1 MEDNKL
7 GIYIHVPFCIR
18 KCPYCGF
25 YSKAVGGSF
34 DVHGEEYKVY
44 KDKLIKSIKE
54 YGEVSMGKTVDSIF
68 FGGGTPTV
76 LRAHDLIGILGEI
89 KDAYAVPED
98 CEISVEAN
106 PGTVD
111 KEKLKKMVD
120 WGFNRLSLGIQ
131 SFDDDVLKTLGRI
144 HTAKEA
150 EEAFLMAREAGF
162 RNINLDLMF
171 GIPGQSVSTWVRTLE
186 KALSLRP
193 EHISFYSLQLE
204 EGTPFFKKF
213 EAGELQELPDVVDRE
228 MYHFAIRML
237 KDAGYH
243 HYEISNA
250 ALPGFECRHNIK
262 YWTLHEYLGFGP
274 SAAAFSAGY
283 RRTMDEDQVE
293 TDFHH
298 NSDFDN
304 MSEFVFTGLRMTR
317 GINYGEFRARFGI
330 GFEEA
335 FAECME
341 ELEEYIRDGFV
352 RRDVDA
358 EGNRMGIRLTEKGI
372 DISNQILSLFV

>member
-1 MEDNKL
+1 MDKRL
-7 GIYIHVPFCIR
+7 GIYVHVPYCIR

-25 YSKAVGGSF
+25 YSKAVGESF
-34 DVHGEEYKVY
+34 DVHGEEFKEYKS
-44 KDKLIKSIKE
+44 KLIKSIRE

-89 KDAYAVPED
+89 KDAYTVPVD
-98 CEISVEAN
+98 CEITVEAN

-111 KEKLKKMVD
+111 IDELKKLAD
-120 WGFNRLSLGIQ
+120 WGFNRLSIGVQ
-131 SFDDDVLKTLGRI
+131 SFDKDVLKTLGRI
-144 HTAKEA
+144 HTAEEG

-171 GIPGQSVSTWVRTLE
+171 GIPGQSVSAWVSTLDR
-186 KALSLRP
+186 ALSLRP

-213 EAGELQELPDVVDRE
+213 EEGELQELPDAVDRE
-228 MYHFAIRML
+228 MYHLAIRML

-262 YWTLHEYLGFGP
+262 YWSLDEYLGFGP
-274 SAAAFSAGY
+274 SAASFSGGY
-283 RRTMDEDQVE
+283 RHTMDENQVV
-293 TDFHH
+293 TDIHK
-298 NSDFDN
+298 NSEFDN
-304 MSEFVFTGLRMTR
+304 MSEYAFTALRMTA
-317 GINYGEFRARFGI
+317 GINYGMFKSKFGKS
-330 GFEEA
+330 FKEV
-335 FAECME
+335 FADRWH
-341 ELEEYIRDGFV
+341 ELTPFIKNKDLVEL
-352 RRDVDA
+352 VDL
-358 EGNRMGIRLTEKGI
+358 EGTPMCLMLTEKGL
-372 DISNQILSLFV
+372 DISNKIMAVFV

>member
-262 YWTLHEYLGFGP
+262 YWTLNEYLGFGP
-274 SAAAFSAGY
+274 TAAAFSAGY

-358 EGNRMGIRLTEKGI
+358 EGNRMSIRLTEKGI

>member
-1 MEDNKL
+1 MKRL
-7 GIYIHVPFCIR
+7 GIYVHVPYCIR

-25 YSKAVGGSF
+25 YSKAVGDSF

-89 KDAYAVPED
+89 KDAYQVPHD
-98 CEISVEAN
+98 CEITVEAN

-111 KEKLKKMVD
+111 TEKLKKLAD

-131 SFDDDVLKTLGRI
+131 SFDNHVLRTLGRI

-293 TDFHH
+293 TDFHQ